1 MINFFQ
7 IASSSIV
14 FFQII
19 NFKQDMGYFYENNE
33 LSVILT
39 DNLEPTSS
47 LIKIICEK
55 LELDLQFYEVK
66 KKKKQMQS
74 DEFFFLFIQIGYKFG
89 QKSIYNTTFSNQ
101 RQWRKEK
108 IFNN

>member
-1 MINFFQ
+1 
-7 IASSSIV
+7 
-14 FFQII
+14 
-19 NFKQDMGYFYENNE
+19 MGYFYENNE

-66 KKKKQMQS
+66 KKKK
-74 DEFFFLFIQIGYKFG
+74 
-89 QKSIYNTTFSNQ
+89 
-101 RQWRKEK
+101 
-108 IFNN
+108 